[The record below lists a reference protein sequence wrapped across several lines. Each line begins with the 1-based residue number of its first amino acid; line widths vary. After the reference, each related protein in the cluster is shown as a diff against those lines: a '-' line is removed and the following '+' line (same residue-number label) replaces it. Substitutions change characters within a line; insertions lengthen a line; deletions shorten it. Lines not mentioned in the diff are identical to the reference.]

1 MFNGLV
7 RPGVSFGPEDLR
19 ARKLAQSAPVSKGGP
34 VPATQLELARKSVRR
49 LAKESGME
57 VPPDAAIDAWLEAE
71 VARQRRPRW
80 SALSIAWL
88 LFKCAIAVP
97 LTAFA
102 IFNFWLIVLL
112 LQQMR

>member
-1 MFNGLV
+1 MRFWFSGPRMLGGLV
-7 RPGVSFGPEDLR
+7 RPGVSFGPENLR
-19 ARKLAQSAPVSKGGP
+19 AHR
-34 VPATQLELARKSVRR
+34 VPATQRELARKAVRR

-57 VPPDAAIDAWLEAE
+57 VPPDAAIDEWLNAE
-71 VARQRRPRW
+71 VARLRRPRW